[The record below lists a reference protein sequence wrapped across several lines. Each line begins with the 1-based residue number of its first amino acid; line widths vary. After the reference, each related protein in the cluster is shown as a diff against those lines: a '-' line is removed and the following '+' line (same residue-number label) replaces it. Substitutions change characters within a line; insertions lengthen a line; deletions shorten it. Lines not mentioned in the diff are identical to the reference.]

1 MKFINIRELSKS
13 PSKYIKNANEEGD
26 VIVTRNG
33 LPYAIISR
41 IDGSELED
49 YVLAKHFD
57 FEEQFKIAKSEY
69 ASGNTT
75 NAHDLLK
82 IVEREK

>member
-33 LPYAIISR
+33 LPYAIITR
-41 IDGSELED
+41 IDGNELED
-49 YVLAKHFD
+49 YVLAKHFTL
-57 FEEQFKIAKSEY
+57 EEQFKNAKREY
-69 ASGNTT
+69 AAGNTT

-82 IVEREK
+82 MIDNE